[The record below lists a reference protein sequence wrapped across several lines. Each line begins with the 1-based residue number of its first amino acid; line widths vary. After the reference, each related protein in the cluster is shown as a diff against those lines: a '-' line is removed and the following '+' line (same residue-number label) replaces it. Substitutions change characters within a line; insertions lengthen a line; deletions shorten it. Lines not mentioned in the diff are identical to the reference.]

1 MKMTNLEKYN
11 QAFAEA
17 LDLEEKDVNESLE
30 YQGIE
35 SWDSIGHMEL
45 ISQLEDMFGIMLDTD
60 DIVDLSSYNVGKEIL
75 AKYDI
80 IIE

>member
-1 MKMTNLEKYN
+1 MTNLEKYN
-11 QAFAEA
+11 HAFVQA
-17 LDLEEKDVNESLE
+17 LDIAEEEVNESLE
-30 YQGIE
+30 YQGID

-45 ISQLEDMFGIMLDTD
+45 ISQLEDAFGIMMDTD

-80 IIE
+80 VIE